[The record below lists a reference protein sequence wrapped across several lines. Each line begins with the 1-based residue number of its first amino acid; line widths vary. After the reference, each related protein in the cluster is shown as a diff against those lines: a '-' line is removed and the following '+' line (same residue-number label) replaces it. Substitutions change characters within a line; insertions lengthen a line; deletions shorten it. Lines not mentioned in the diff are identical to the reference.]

1 MNETQILI
9 LQSFFSPEEENRL
22 RDALP
27 GFSVR
32 FCGPA
37 DWADALPEAS
47 FVIGNPPVSLLRS
60 AKKLRLLQLISSGAN
75 QYAAPGALPE
85 GAQLACAT
93 GSYGPGIAEYLLA
106 CTMSLFLR
114 LPAYGANQRA
124 HAWHDEGPVRAMK
137 DASILVVGLGDIGG
151 QYARRCHA
159 LGAHVTGVCRTKREA
174 PPFVEELHT
183 FDELDALLPRAD
195 AVALCVPETKQTIG
209 LMDRRRLALMRPDS
223 VLLNVGRGTAVVT
236 ADLVQALRNGTIG
249 GAALDV
255 TDPEP
260 LPPDHPLW
268 DEPRCI
274 LTPHI
279 SGGSHFIGTRER
291 IFSICLENARRF
303 AAGKAAVNLVDRTTG
318 YRVSQP

>member
-47 FVIGNPPVSLLRS
+47 FVIGNPSVPLLRS

-106 CTMSLFLR
+106 YTMALFLR

-124 HAWHDEGPVRAMK
+124 HAWHDEGPVRAIK
-137 DASILVVGLGDIGG
+137 GASILVVGLGDIGG
-151 QYARRCHA
+151 QYAQRCHA

-174 PPFVEELHT
+174 PPFV
-183 FDELDALLPRAD
+183 
-195 AVALCVPETKQTIG
+195 
-209 LMDRRRLALMRPDS
+209 
-223 VLLNVGRGTAVVT
+223 
-236 ADLVQALRNGTIG
+236 
-249 GAALDV
+249 
-255 TDPEP
+255 
-260 LPPDHPLW
+260 
-268 DEPRCI
+268 
-274 LTPHI
+274 
-279 SGGSHFIGTRER
+279 
-291 IFSICLENARRF
+291 
-303 AAGKAAVNLVDRTTG
+303 
-318 YRVSQP
+318 

>member
-124 HAWHDEGPVRAMK
+124 HAWHDEGPVRAIK
-137 DASILVVGLGDIGG
+137 GASILVVGLGDIGG

-174 PPFVEELHT
+174 PPFVNRI
-183 FDELDALLPRAD
+183 LPAPPGFFRRCPRRAPCTT
-195 AVALCVPETKQTIG
+195 APLAGC
-209 LMDRRRLALMRPDS
+209 DRRA
-223 VLLNVGRGTAVVT
+223 G
-236 ADLVQALRNGTIG
+236 LRRR
-249 GAALDV
+249 
-255 TDPEP
+255 
-260 LPPDHPLW
+260 
-268 DEPRCI
+268 RCN
-274 LTPHI
+274 
-279 SGGSHFIGTRER
+279 GGSGACRSSCRCAQRASYLSSFLSGLQISFHCLMMLPWPD
-291 IFSICLENARRF
+291 FSTLP
-303 AAGKAAVNLVDRTTG
+303 L
-318 YRVSQP
+318 